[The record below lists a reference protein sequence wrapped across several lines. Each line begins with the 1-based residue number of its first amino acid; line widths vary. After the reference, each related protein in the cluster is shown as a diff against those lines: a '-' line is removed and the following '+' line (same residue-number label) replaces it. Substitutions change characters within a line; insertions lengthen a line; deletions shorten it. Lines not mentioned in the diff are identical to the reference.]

1 MKYNSVSSVCGL
13 TMLLV
18 HFFCVCP
25 DRKIKALQRGKGK
38 DN

>member
-1 MKYNSVSSVCGL
+1 MWIDNVTGS
-13 TMLLV
+13 
-18 HFFCVCP
+18 FFFVCP